1 MMDDLISREDAL
13 KVCEKYNGQG
23 TLRMTIIQKGE
34 PMNNKLS
41 VANDIKALALIN
53 IQDIF
58 RFMLT
63 ATDDEITERY
73 GSEARAIEIADKYL
87 DIAFRV
93 DFIQDSI
100 KGWSMTYT
108 QPIKDSDERREYK
121 AYFYDTKDSKS
132 GGEI

>member
-1 MMDDLISREDAL
+1 MSS
-13 KVCEKYNGQG
+13 
-23 TLRMTIIQKGE
+23 
-34 PMNNKLS
+34 KLS

-58 RFMLT
+58 RFMIT

-73 GSEARAIEIADKYL
+73 GTEARAIEIADKYL
-87 DIAFRV
+87 DIACRV

-132 GGEI
+132 GGET

>member
-1 MMDDLISREDAL
+1 
-13 KVCEKYNGQG
+13 
-23 TLRMTIIQKGE
+23 MTIIQKGE

-73 GSEARAIEIADKYL
+73 DSEARAIEIADKYL

-108 QPIKDSDERREYK
+108 QPIKDSDDRREYK

-132 GGEI
+132 GGET

>member
-1 MMDDLISREDAL
+1 
-13 KVCEKYNGQG
+13 
-23 TLRMTIIQKGE
+23 
-34 PMNNKLS
+34 MNNKLS

-58 RFMLT
+58 RFMIT

-108 QPIKDSDERREYK
+108 QPIKDSDERVTKK
-121 AYFYDTKDSKS
+121 AYFYDVKEE
-132 GGEI
+132 GEQNE